1 MRWPDSRCH
10 CNKTTQA
17 WLIALKKKMPW
28 FRSNE
33 KSLGSLSS
41 KRPCSCL
48 GAPSSLP
55 FKILNQNPNFVPR
68 THKPIQCKTN
78 FKNQTLDPKKNWH
91 MLFKFKNCKIKT
103 INYWTVR
110 STSSGKK
117 SKATKSKNSNKTKK
131 LKPCLKK
138 SNYRKVWSKVK
149 VIQSAIIKRHQYL
162 MTKSRRQT
170 KN

>member
-1 MRWPDSRCH
+1 MRWPGSRCRY
-10 CNKTTQA
+10 NKTTQG

-55 FKILNQNPNFVPR
+55 FKTLNQNLNFVPR
-68 THKPIQCKTN
+68 TLKPIKCKTN

-110 STSSGKK
+110 STSLGKK
-117 SKATKSKNSNKTKK
+117 SKAMKSKNSNKTKK

-138 SNYRKVWSKVK
+138 SNYRKEWSKAILAIK
-149 VIQSAIIKRHQYL
+149 IIIKRNQYQ
-162 MTKSRRQT
+162 MTKSRQQT